1 MTPVTTVAIITT
13 AFVPL
18 RQPTEFWT
26 TLSASV
32 LVFLAGSVLATI
44 SYLAYRR
51 ERDRSFQFA
60 ALGFG
65 LVTAGNLVIVV
76 YQVGVKGSFLL
87 GGLELLRIQTLSGV
101 LVVVGLLSLLYSLYR
116 Y

>member
-1 MTPVTTVAIITT
+1 MTLATTVTTALVR
-13 AFVPL
+13 L

-32 LVFLAGSVLATI
+32 LVLLVGGVLAAI

-51 ERDRSFQFA
+51 ERDRSFQLA

-65 LVTAGNLVIVV
+65 LVATGNVVIVV
-76 YQVGVKGSFLL
+76 YQVGIKGSFLL

-101 LVVVGLLSLLYSLYR
+101 LVVLGLLSLLYSLYR